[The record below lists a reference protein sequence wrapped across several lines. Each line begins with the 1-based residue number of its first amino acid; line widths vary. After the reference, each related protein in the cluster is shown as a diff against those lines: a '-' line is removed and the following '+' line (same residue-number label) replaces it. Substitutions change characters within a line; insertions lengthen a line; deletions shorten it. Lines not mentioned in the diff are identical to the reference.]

1 MRWAFSYSN
10 HFSNGINTFDSC
22 TSKMAVQCCDIDC
35 SPILHCAG
43 FQAQSVSK
51 TRSSSEAICR
61 KIQITFQRLTSN
73 EHFFELTQ
81 RLLNLLKLRDRI
93 GSRRYLLWQVK
104 KQLRLEFILTA
115 WLWKKDSR
123 LFATQIF
130 GMKIFRFSILIMKG
144 QKTLAMKKRRKLP
157 KGLRQAPVPAR

>member
-10 HFSNGINTFDSC
+10 DFSNGINTFDSC

-73 EHFFELTQ
+73 ELFFELAQ
-81 RLLNLLKLRDRI
+81 RLLNLLKLRDRT
-93 GSRRYLLWQVK
+93 GSRRYFLWQVK
-104 KQLRLEFILTA
+104 TRLRLGFIPTA
-115 WLWKKDSR
+115 WLWKKDSW

-130 GMKIFRFSILIMKG
+130 VMKIFRFSILMKG
-144 QKTLAMKKRRKLP
+144 QKTLGMKKRRKPP
-157 KGLRQAPVPAR
+157 KELRQAPVPAR

>member
-35 SPILHCAG
+35 SPILDSAG

-73 EHFFELTQ
+73 EHFFELAQ
-81 RLLNLLKLRDRI
+81 RLLELRDRI

-104 KQLRLEFILTA
+104 TRLRLGFIPIA
-115 WLWKKDSR
+115 WLWKKDWW

-130 GMKIFRFSILIMKG
+130 VMKMFRFSILIMKG
-144 QKTLAMKKRRKLP
+144 QKTLAMKKRRKPP
-157 KGLRQAPVPAR
+157 KELRQAPVPAR